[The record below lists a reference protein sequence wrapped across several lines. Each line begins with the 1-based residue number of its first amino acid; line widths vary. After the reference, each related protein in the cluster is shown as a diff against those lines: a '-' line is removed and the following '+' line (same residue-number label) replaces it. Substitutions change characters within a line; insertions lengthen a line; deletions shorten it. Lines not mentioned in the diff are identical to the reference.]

1 MNILAKAELIFENG
15 IKKWG
20 VTKRNIVTVTLLS
33 NLLRYFVTLLLK
45 VTRRNKLVTTKSNVL
60 A

>member
-1 MNILAKAELIFENG
+1 
-15 IKKWG
+15 
-20 VTKRNIVTVTLLS
+20 
-33 NLLRYFVTLLLK
+33 LLRYFVTLLLK